1 MTNKALDDQYK
12 NSKCRY
18 EVFYDYENQTKVT
31 QLRFHLDD
39 DDPEIKNKCLC
50 ISKIHFTEP
59 VILFYERHRTI
70 GDKKIIEYY
79 ENDQLRSYNETTI
92 ENSLEIVKGF
102 DADGSLFY
110 LDKTPFDADDN
121 ILCSV
126 RWLEKEEGTFEC
138 FDLERLGKYKIIIS
152 ISLVLQI

>member
-1 MTNKALDDQYK
+1 MTNKELDDQYK
-12 NSKCRY
+12 NSKSSY
-18 EVFYDYENQTKVT
+18 EVFYDDEDETKVT

-39 DDPEIKNKCLC
+39 DDPEIKNKRLC

-70 GDKKIIEYY
+70 GDKKIVEYY
-79 ENDQLRSYNETTI
+79 ENDQLWTYNETTI
-92 ENSLEIVKGF
+92 KNSLETVKGF

-110 LDKTPFDADDN
+110 LDKTSFDADDN

-126 RWLEKEEGTFEC
+126 RWLEKEDGTFEC
-138 FDLERLGKYKIIIS
+138 FDLERLGKYRIVKTNTLI
-152 ISLVLQI
+152 